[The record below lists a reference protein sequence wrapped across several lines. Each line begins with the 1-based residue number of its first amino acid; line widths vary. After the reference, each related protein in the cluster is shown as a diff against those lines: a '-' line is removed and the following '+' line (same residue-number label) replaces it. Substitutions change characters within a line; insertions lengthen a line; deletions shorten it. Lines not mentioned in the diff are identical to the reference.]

1 MFYRV
6 CNYPSTISIHQSII
20 YGKYVSYID
29 SSEDKQN
36 ITIDELNDQIT
47 LLLCLSSQN
56 YVSFVIKKES
66 IDEINKLLHSY
77 KIMFINTIKPFYY
90 FPLSFP
96 YFIDFEYYQSV
107 KHLYPSFNIETG
119 SFFIKKLNNLEII
132 LQDYNDIIKII
143 PKSHSDTELYLL
155 NNNTDNY
162 IHKSKLHQFIEDYIC
177 KYMYYISPIQ
187 ITNYYID
194 VTMSID
200 TIIEMKE
207 KYNRELSFKQKL
219 KDELFL
225 EV

>member
-6 CNYPSTISIHQSII
+6 CNYSSIIPIHQTII

-29 SSEDKQN
+29 SSQDKQN
-36 ITIDELNDQIT
+36 ITIDEFNDKLT
-47 LLLCLSSQN
+47 LLLSLSSQN
-56 YVSFVIKKES
+56 YVSFIIKKEW
-66 IDEINKLLHSY
+66 IDEIHKVLHSY
-77 KIMFINTIKPFYY
+77 KILFVNTTKPFYY
-90 FPLSFP
+90 FPLSIP
-96 YFIDFEYYQSV
+96 YFIDFEYYQSI
-107 KHLYPSFNIETG
+107 KHLYPSFNIETAC
-119 SFFIKKLNNLEII
+119 ILIQKLNNLELI
-132 LQDYNDIIKII
+132 LQKYNHNIIS
-143 PKSHSDTELYLL
+143 KSFSDTDLYLL
-155 NNNTDNY
+155 NNDNH
-162 IHKSKLHQFIEDYIC
+162 ILLHKSKLQHFINDYLH

-200 TIIEMKE
+200 TIIEMKD